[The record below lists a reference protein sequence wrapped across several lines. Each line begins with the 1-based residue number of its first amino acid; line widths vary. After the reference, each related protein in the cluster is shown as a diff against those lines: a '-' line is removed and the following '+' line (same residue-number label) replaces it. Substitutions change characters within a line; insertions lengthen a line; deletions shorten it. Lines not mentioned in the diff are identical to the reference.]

1 MCETDIEKIAD
12 SMPQDEFVADVRM
25 TLGFGEVC
33 TILAAHRVIYLD
45 STGDDEPEVDST
57 SLKAALS
64 IARQNCLTDRQR
76 ELLAACTGIPE
87 AVVRKF
93 EELAVL
99 PENGTLRDSRFAEA

>member
-12 SMPQDEFVADVRM
+12 SMPEDEFLADVRM

-45 STGDDEPEVDST
+45 STNDDDPVIDSI

-87 AVVRKF
+87 AMIRKF
-93 EELAVL
+93 EELAVM
-99 PENGTLRDSRFAEA
+99 PENGILRDSRFA